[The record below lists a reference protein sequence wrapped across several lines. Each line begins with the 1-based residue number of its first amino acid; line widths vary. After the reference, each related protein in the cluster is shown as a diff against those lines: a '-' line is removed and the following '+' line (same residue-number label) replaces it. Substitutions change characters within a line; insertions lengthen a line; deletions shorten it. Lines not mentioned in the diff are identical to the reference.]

1 MFEYIC
7 PDCDTKLKSKVQA
20 EPGQE
25 FVCPRCATVFVPRAE
40 VMAFADGDAPAKKKA
55 KPKTKSAPAPAAAP
69 PPPPPPP
76 KSMMDD
82 EDDTPYTLAQESE
95 EEQRLADKN
104 KPTFGAIRD
113 KFKRS
118 ARGPA
123 AAMLVLPSN
132 LLLGQG
138 ALTAI
143 VGLGM
148 VINGAWPLI
157 FTDVSP
163 SDEEIAENAFY
174 ICLGLFSM
182 VWGGITCF
190 GASHMS
196 SLDSYGWAFV
206 GACFGLL
213 PLLAGIFSIIA
224 LKDPRVVAG
233 FLEPLEGPNAA
244 DPDGEKKKDDDD
256 EDEDDED
263 DEEEEEEEEE
273 RPAKKRKR

>member
-7 PDCDTKLKSKVQA
+7 PACDTKLKSKVQA

-25 FVCPRCATVFVPRAE
+25 FECPACQSVFTPRAE
-40 VMAFADGDAPAKKKA
+40 VIKFAAGDEPSRKKKPKA
-55 KPKTKSAPAPAAAP
+55 KAAPAPVAP

-76 KSMMDD
+76 KSMMDTGE
-82 EDDTPYTLAQESE
+82 EDDSPYSVVQESE
-95 EEQRLADKN
+95 EEQRLANKN

-123 AAMLVLPSN
+123 SAILVLPSN
-132 LLLGQG
+132 LLIGQG
-138 ALTAI
+138 ALTAV

-148 VINGAWPLI
+148 IVNGAWPLI

-174 ICLGLFSM
+174 ICLGLFSAI
-182 VWGGITCF
+182 WGGITCF

-196 SLDSYGWAFV
+196 SLDSYPWAFV

-213 PLLAGIFSIIA
+213 PLLAGVFSIIA

-233 FLEPLEGPNAA
+233 FLEPLEGPNSEEIE
-244 DPDGEKKKDDDD
+244 EKKKPDD
-256 EDEDDED
+256 E
-263 DEEEEEEEEE
+263 DEEEEEDEEEVEEE

>member
-25 FVCPRCATVFVPRAE
+25 FKCPACKHVFVPRAE
-40 VMAFADGDAPAKKKA
+40 VIKFADGDGPAKKKP
-55 KPKTKSAPAPAAAP
+55 KPKAKAAPAPVAV
-69 PPPPPPP
+69 PPPPPP

-82 EDDTPYTLAQESE
+82 EDDDSPYAVVKESE
-95 EEQRLADKN
+95 EEQRLAQKN

-123 AAMLVLPSN
+123 AAIMVLPSN
-132 LLLGQG
+132 LLIGQG
-138 ALTAI
+138 ALTAA

-148 VINGAWPLI
+148 IVNGAWPLI

-174 ICLGLFSM
+174 ICLGFFSM
-182 VWGGITCF
+182 VWGAITCF

-196 SLDSYGWAFV
+196 SIDSYPWAFV
-206 GACFGLL
+206 GAVFGLL
-213 PLLAGIFSIIA
+213 PLLAGVFSIIA

-233 FLEPLEGPNAA
+233 FLEPVDGPNHEEVE
-244 DPDGEKKKDDDD
+244 EKKKPDDD
-256 EDEDDED
+256 EEDEE
-263 DEEEEEEEEE
+263 DEEEEDEEPV
-273 RPAKKRKR
+273 RRKKKR

>member
-25 FVCPRCATVFVPRAE
+25 FVCPRCETVFVPRAE
-40 VMAFADGDAPAKKKA
+40 VIKFADGDAPAKKKP
-55 KPKTKSAPAPAAAP
+55 KPKAKAAPVPAAAP

-82 EDDTPYTLAQESE
+82 EDDTPYTLAQISE

-138 ALTAI
+138 VLTAV

-148 VINGAWPLI
+148 IINGAWPLI

-163 SDEEIAENAFY
+163 SDEEISENAFY
-174 ICLGLFSM
+174 ICLGIFCM
-182 VWGGITCF
+182 AWGGITCF

-196 SLDSYGWAFV
+196 SLDSYPWAFV

-213 PLLAGIFSIIA
+213 PLLAGVFSILA

-233 FLEPLEGPNAA
+233 FHEPLEGPNAN
-244 DPDGEKKKDDDD
+244 DPEDEKKKDDEDEEEDDD
-256 EDEDDED
+256 EDD
-263 DEEEEEEEEE
+263 DEEEEEEQ
-273 RPAKKRKR
+273 PAKKKKR